1 MGFRKLFSSNIFI
14 GGMIATLSTPAFA
27 VECTRYHLDH
37 TGFSSISA
45 AASWYPEKVTIH
57 EFKFNE
63 IDGQKSLVYKEA
75 TRMKDGNDYHE
86 LWVQYQLL
94 PSGKMFV
101 YGQQAGGFQRPG
113 SARYDCNKNAVE
125 VSEYLKKFKR

>member
-1 MGFRKLFSSNIFI
+1 LK
-14 GGMIATLSTPAFA
+14 
-27 VECTRYHLDH
+27 
-37 TGFSSISA
+37 
-45 AASWYPEKVTIH
+45 KVTIH

-63 IDGQKSLVYKEA
+63 IEGQKSLVYKEA
-75 TRMKDGNDYHE
+75 TRMKEGNDYHE
-86 LWVQYQLL
+86 LWVRYQLL

-125 VSEYLKKFKR
+125 VSEYLKKFKK